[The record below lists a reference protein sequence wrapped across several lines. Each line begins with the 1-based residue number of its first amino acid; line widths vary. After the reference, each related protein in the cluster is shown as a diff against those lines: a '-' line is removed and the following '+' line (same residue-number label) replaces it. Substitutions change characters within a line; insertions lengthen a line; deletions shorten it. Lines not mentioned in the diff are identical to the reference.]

1 MTISQLDS
9 ALSRY
14 EAAITALEKPKF
26 DVTLDILIFRSSLQ
40 PRSPILGLTQKRSPN
55 KVKKE
60 AIDISPFLRGARG
73 EQAFRVSVRKSCIL
87 WFFVVLYRTQVER
100 VGILSAL
107 IARNAVQSALSDI
120 SEIPQEKLIRVIEL
134 DSRLRE
140 QTEFVIRKVELA
152 EWCASFNPPKE
163 AWWWFPESSSHPL
176 DRFDW
181 LWNVLTLASLTAS
194 FSLVGDIVPRFWSG
208 SPGLLGSLGVV
219 FPSVLTLLT
228 AGGVLTQTGRKLIE
242 PVLLKFGIKKYYW
255 EEIKLGLSF
264 ILLVSLIGFKSSLP
278 QLAEGFN
285 KWGDG
290 KFNTG
295 DWSSAMSDY
304 QRAISLDP
312 DNAKAHYNLGSL
324 YEVLQDLD
332 KAKTEYKLATQGD
345 LADAY
350 IDLSRLYIKETKY
363 SEAASLLYKAE
374 EEWSKLERND
384 QYELRKNLG
393 WARLMQKLYAEAENQ
408 LGMAIEIDA
417 KPASA
422 HCLLAQALEGRGNS
436 KNAVS
441 EWKICFKF
449 ANPRVPEEDAWY
461 GMARKRLLPK
471 GKQ

>member
-40 PRSPILGLTQKRSPN
+40 PRSPILGLTQKRSPDT
-55 KVKKE
+55 VKKE
-60 AIDISPFLRGARG
+60 AIDISPFLRGVRG

-181 LWNVLTLASLTAS
+181 LWNVLTIASLTAS

-242 PVLLKFGIKKYYW
+242 PVFLKFGIKKYYW

-264 ILLVSLIGFKSSLP
+264 ILLVSLIGFKCSLP
-278 QLAEGFN
+278 QIADCFN
-285 KWGDG
+285 KWGNEKYKG
-290 KFNTG
+290 G

-312 DNAKAHYNLGSL
+312 DNVQAHHKLGRI
-324 YEVLQDLD
+324 YEGLQDLD
-332 KAKTEYKLATQGD
+332 KAKAEYRLAVQGGFGE
-345 LADAY
+345 AFS
-350 IDLSRLYIKETKY
+350 DLSRFYIQDKKY
-363 SEAASLLYKAE
+363 SEAVSLLSEGLDKTPQHQR
-374 EEWSKLERND
+374 SVI
-384 QYELRKNLG
+384 YELNKNLG
-393 WARLMQKLYAEAENQ
+393 WARLEQKRYPEAD
-408 LGMAIEIDA
+408 MALRDAIDIE
-417 KPASA
+417 PTRVSA
-422 HCLLAQALEGRGNS
+422 HCLLAQALEGRGNP
-436 KNAVS
+436 KEARK
-441 EWKICFKF
+441 EWEFCYIHT
-449 ANPRVPEEDAWY
+449 NPREPEEDKWRGIA
-461 GMARKRLLPK
+461 
-471 GKQ
+471 KQKLYPQGEK

>member
-14 EAAITALEKPKF
+14 EAAITTLEKPKF

-40 PRSPILGLTQKRSPN
+40 PRSPILGLTQKRSPDT
-55 KVKKE
+55 VKKE

-87 WFFVVLYRTQVER
+87 WFFVVLYRTQIER

-181 LWNVLTLASLTAS
+181 LWNILTIASLTAS

-208 SPGLLGSLGVV
+208 TPGLLGSLGVV

-255 EEIKLGLSF
+255 EEIKFGLSF
-264 ILLVSLIGFKSSLP
+264 ILLVALIGFKSSLP
-278 QLAEGFN
+278 QLADCFN
-285 KWGDG
+285 KWGIE
-290 KFNTG
+290 KFNNG
-295 DWSSAMSDY
+295 DWSSALSDY

-312 DNAKAHYNLGSL
+312 DNAKAHYSLGSL
-324 YEVLQDLD
+324 YEALQDLE

-350 IDLSRLYIKETKY
+350 IDLSRLYIKEKKY
-363 SEAASLLYKAE
+363 SEAASLLYKAQE
-374 EEWSKLERND
+374 NWSKLERND
-384 QYELRKNLG
+384 QYKLKKNLG
-393 WARLMQKLYAEAENQ
+393 WVLFEQKLYAEAENY
-408 LGMAIEIDA
+408 LEMAIKIDA

-422 HCLLAQALEGRGNS
+422 HCLLAQVLDARGNYQ
-436 KNAVS
+436 KAVP
-441 EWKICFKF
+441 EWNICFDF
-449 ANPRVPEEDAWY
+449 ANPRVPDEDAWY

>member
-14 EAAITALEKPKF
+14 EAAITTLEKPKF
-26 DVTLDILIFRSSLQ
+26 DVTLDILIFRSSL
-40 PRSPILGLTQKRSPN
+40 PPISPILGLTKKRSAN

-73 EQAFRVSVRKSCIL
+73 EQAFRGSVRKSCIL

-107 IARNAVQSALSDI
+107 IARNAVQSALTDI
-120 SEIPQEKLIRVIEL
+120 SQIPQEKLIRVIEL
-134 DSRLRE
+134 DSRLKE

-152 EWCASFNPPKE
+152 EWCASFNPPKD

-181 LWNVLTLASLTAS
+181 LWNILTIASLTAS
-194 FSLVGDIVPRFWSG
+194 FSLVGDIVPRFLTG
-208 SPGLLGSLGVV
+208 SPSLLGSLGVA

-255 EEIKLGLSF
+255 EEIKFGLSF
-264 ILLVSLIGFKSSLP
+264 ILLVALIGFKSSLP
-278 QLAEGFN
+278 QLADCFN

-295 DWSSAMSDY
+295 DWSSAISDY

-312 DNAKAHYNLGSL
+312 DNVQAHHKLGRI
-324 YEVLQDLD
+324 YEGLQDLD
-332 KAKTEYKLATQGD
+332 KAKAEYRLAVQGVSSEA
-345 LADAY
+345 LSE
-350 IDLSRLYIKETKY
+350 LSRFYIQGNKY
-363 SEAASLLYKAE
+363 SEAVSLLHEAE
-374 EEWSKLERND
+374 ENWLNLEPKVH
-384 QYELRKNLG
+384 YELRKNFG
-393 WARLMQKLYAEAENQ
+393 WARLMQKRYAAAETE
-408 LGMAIEIDA
+408 LKIAIKIDNNR
-417 KPASA
+417 ASA
-422 HCLLAQALEGRGNS
+422 HCLLAQVLEGKGNP
-436 KNAVS
+436 KLARS
-441 EWKICFKF
+441 EWEICFDF
-449 ANPRVPEEDAWY
+449 ANPKWPEEDVWY
-461 GMARKRLLPK
+461 GMARQRLLPK
-471 GKQ
+471 GEQ